1 MRANFNHSA
10 PLLRLA
16 VCLVIGIVAGRCLA
30 FPLLVVLALMAL
42 AVGMTMAVGRWPMV
56 QSVMIAVSFVVLGM
70 AAWGWSDSDEQRRA
84 GPVGEWFL
92 EQREVLLDRY
102 RALADDE
109 AQYAVLAAMT
119 LGDKSALTSD
129 LRETYSVTGA
139 SHILALSGLHL
150 GIIYLLLT
158 WLTLGRRGYV
168 LSQAVIILGIWAF
181 ALLTG
186 LSTSVVR
193 AATMLTVYAIFSVG
207 DRGRSPLNVL
217 SFAAIVLLLLNARS
231 LFDVGFQMS
240 FLSVLSIL
248 LFMPLF
254 ERLLP
259 TEFLMRHRLFRWIY
273 SMLAVSVAAQL
284 GVGPLIAFY
293 FHRFSTYFLLSN
305 FVVIPMA
312 TLILYGALVTFLLPP
327 AGHVLVWIVG
337 AMNRALGWLSALP
350 YASIDHL
357 QLSVLQLLMVY
368 VMVGCLYGIL
378 RFFVPK
384 RDYM

>member
-42 AVGMTMAVGRWPMV
+42 AVGVTMAVGRWPMV

-92 EQREVLLDRY
+92 KQREVLLDRY

-231 LFDVGFQMS
+231 LFDVGLQMS